1 MSAHPIEPDETLPAS
16 PSARFEKR
24 RWLSVLGGACLVLI
38 VLLAYLPALR
48 GGFVWDD
55 DSWTTELMPVLRDTS
70 GLRAIWLEPKTLQ
83 QYYPLSGT
91 TFWLDYQL
99 WEFRAL
105 PYHVENVMLHVLA
118 ALLFWRSL
126 RALRVPGA
134 GLASAIF
141 ALHPMMV
148 ESAAWI
154 TERKNVLSLCLCL
167 GSFLALLRYRRG
179 VDLRRSSEGAAL
191 GAERDAR

>member
-1 MSAHPIEPDETLPAS
+1 MAAHPIEPEETLPAS
-16 PSARFEKR
+16 PSTPFKKR
-24 RWLSVLGGACLVLI
+24 RWLSALGGAFLVLI
-38 VLLAYLPALR
+38 VFFAYLPALR

-55 DSWTTELMPVLRDTS
+55 DSWTTKLIGVWRDTS

-83 QYYPLSGT
+83 QYYPLTAT
-91 TFWLDYQL
+91 TFWFDYQL
-99 WEFRAL
+99 WEFRPL
-105 PYHVENVMLHVLA
+105 PYHVENVLLHALA

-126 RALRVPGA
+126 CALRVPGA

-141 ALHPMMV
+141 ALHPIMV

-167 GSFLALLRYRRG
+167 GSFLAFLHYRRG
-179 VDLRRSSEGAAL
+179 ALRRSSEGEAL

>member
-1 MSAHPIEPDETLPAS
+1 LNHEPEETLPAS
-16 PSARFEKR
+16 PSTPFEKR
-24 RWLSVLGGACLVLI
+24 CWLSVLGGAFLVLI

-55 DSWTTELMPVLRDTS
+55 DSWTTKLIGALRDTS
-70 GLRAIWLEPKTLQ
+70 GLRAIWLEPTTLQ
-83 QYYPLSGT
+83 QYYPLTGT

-99 WEFRAL
+99 WEFRPL
-105 PYHVENVMLHVLA
+105 PYHVENVLLHALA
-118 ALLFWRSL
+118 ALLFWRL
-126 RALRVPGA
+126 LCALRVPGA

-167 GSFLALLRYRRG
+167 GSFLAFLRYRRG
-179 VDLRRSSEGAAL
+179 ANLRRPSEDEAL